1 MAKFV
6 YFASLLLVAVV
17 FQVTQASPDVAEQVA
32 SEHDVAPVNST
43 NSTNS
48 TSKQS
53 VDLIIFAAHIIPVIP
68 RDVVLSDHAIVV
80 ANSRI
85 VALLPRNEAVRLYV
99 GTEERHLPD
108 HIVMPG
114 LVNLHTH
121 SAMTLLRGLSD
132 DKALCDWLA
141 QDIWPTESKFV
152 GPEFVKDGMTHAVA
166 EMIRGGTTCC
176 NEMYFFADEI
186 CSVLEQTGMRG
197 TVGQVIMEFPGPYG
211 SGPDDYFAK
220 AKPNLEKYAP
230 GNHDLITA
238 AMAPHAPYT
247 VSEKSL
253 QRAEELAKEH
263 KARVHIHLHETEG
276 ECCDSENLNRSSMSC
291 HLSDQKLRPLA
302 NFKRLGLLSERL
314 VCAHMTQLTGEEMDE
329 VAKAGA
335 HVAHCPS
342 SNLKLAS
349 GIAPVTEMIKR
360 GINVGIGTDGAA
372 SNNSL
377 DMFAEMKL
385 AAILAKAQT
394 LQSSSVPAG
403 EALQMAT
410 LNGARALGLEKDI
423 GSIEVGKRADVIA
436 VECDSI
442 EMIPMYN
449 AVSHVVYVA
458 GREHVSDV
466 WINGKHLLANHQL
479 TTIDEAQVKK
489 DVRGWATR
497 ICGHH
502 NELQQKTEQ

>member
-1 MAKFV
+1 MAPHQTPV
-6 YFASLLLVAVV
+6 
-17 FQVTQASPDVAEQVA
+17 DN
-32 SEHDVAPVNST
+32 DAPS
-43 NSTNS
+43 
-48 TSKQS
+48 SKQS

-141 QDIWPTESKFV
+141 QDIWPTES
-152 GPEFVKDGMTHAVA
+152 
-166 EMIRGGTTCC
+166 
-176 NEMYFFADEI
+176 
-186 CSVLEQTGMRG
+186 SVLEQTGMRG

-360 GINVGIGTDGAA
+360 GVNVGIGTDGAA